1 MYIADDS
8 RYERTEYRYC
18 GRSGLR
24 LPAVSLGLWQN
35 FGVLNDY
42 AEMTETV
49 LAAFD
54 RGVTYFDLADN
65 YGPPPGEAERNFGR
79 ILREEL
85 HAYRDE
91 IVIATKSGYDMWP
104 GPYGSFGSRK
114 HMLAD
119 LDNSLRR
126 LGLEYVD
133 IFYHHRPDPDTPL
146 EESMTALTDAV
157 RAGKAVYPAVSNYP
171 ARLLV
176 QAAGIV
182 RDRGYQ
188 LIADQ
193 VRCNLLDRHI
203 LDDGLPEAAAA
214 AGVGLTIFSPLE
226 QGLLT
231 DGAAGGTAGRRAA
244 TQPSL
249 RKKLEDPATAAAIRS
264 FAAEARAAGK
274 SLNRYA
280 VEWCLSIESVAS
292 VIVGARGKAQLIG
305 NLG

>member
-42 AEMTETV
+42 AEMKETV

-133 IFYHHRPDPDTPL
+133 TSITTVPTRT
-146 EESMTALTDAV
+146 
-157 RAGKAVYPAVSNYP
+157 
-171 ARLLV
+171 
-176 QAAGIV
+176 
-182 RDRGYQ
+182 
-188 LIADQ
+188 
-193 VRCNLLDRHI
+193 
-203 LDDGLPEAAAA
+203 
-214 AGVGLTIFSPLE
+214 
-226 QGLLT
+226 
-231 DGAAGGTAGRRAA
+231 RR
-244 TQPSL
+244 S
-249 RKKLEDPATAAAIRS
+249 RS
-264 FAAEARAAGK
+264 R
-274 SLNRYA
+274 
-280 VEWCLSIESVAS
+280 
-292 VIVGARGKAQLIG
+292 
-305 NLG
+305 